1 MQMKISD
8 KQNCSMRFLIEQEDA
23 VTWLRLLPA
32 GAVDLVVTDPPY
44 ESLEKHRAKGTTTR
58 LKKSKASSNE
68 WFDIFPNS
76 RFDELFSELY
86 RVLSKNSHFY
96 LFCDAETMRVAVP
109 KAEAAGFRFWKPLVW
124 DKVAIGMGYHYR
136 CRYEFVLFFEKG
148 KRKLNDLSVP
158 DILVEKRIRNG
169 YPTEKPVP
177 LIETLVNN
185 STTVE
190 EVVCDP
196 FCGSGSTGLAAL
208 QNGRHFLGAD
218 TSRDAMS
225 LTMQRLGEVG
235 GQVDASLLERGE
247 RQLALPA

>member
-1 MQMKISD
+1 
-8 KQNCSMRFLIEQEDA
+8 
-23 VTWLRLLPA
+23 
-32 GAVDLVVTDPPY
+32 
-44 ESLEKHRAKGTTTR
+44 
-58 LKKSKASSNE
+58 
-68 WFDIFPNS
+68 
-76 RFDELFSELY
+76 
-86 RVLSKNSHFY
+86 
-96 LFCDAETMRVAVP
+96 
-109 KAEAAGFRFWKPLVW
+109 
-124 DKVAIGMGYHYR
+124 
-136 CRYEFVLFFEKG
+136 
-148 KRKLNDLSVP
+148 
-158 DILVEKRIRNG
+158 
-169 YPTEKPVP
+169 
-177 LIETLVNN
+177 VNN